1 MLEALE
7 GGIDR
12 DRVPD
17 CVLSTAGIET
27 KMFVAAQR
35 ACPEVGLLWIAA
47 ECREKDVAIQP
58 TLAETRKTA
67 PELWINGQK
76 PAAIERQSL
85 NYEWMPNE
93 VLYRRVYDASDGE
106 LQLRPVVPT
115 GGTSQME
122 VPGVG
127 SRELSLRSRIILEYH
142 NGVLGGHQGRDKT
155 YHRIEQD
162 WWWARHVQGCG

>member
-1 MLEALE
+1 MM
-7 GGIDR
+7 
-12 DRVPD
+12 VN
-17 CVLSTAGIET
+17 
-27 KMFVAAQR
+27 K
-35 ACPEVGLLWIAA
+35 
-47 ECREKDVAIQP
+47 
-58 TLAETRKTA
+58 
-67 PELWINGQK
+67 
-76 PAAIERQSL
+76 
-85 NYEWMPNE
+85 

-155 YHRIEQD
+155 YHRIERD
-162 WWWARHVQGCG
+162 WWWPGMYKDVVVWCKH